1 MACPALLNTYILY
14 TVWQAG
20 AGQGG
25 DEAEARGGGEGLPG
39 AEEGVRQLH
48 HPVRETGLHCSSNKY
63 CIE

>member
-1 MACPALLNTYILY
+1 M
-14 TVWQAG
+14 WQAG